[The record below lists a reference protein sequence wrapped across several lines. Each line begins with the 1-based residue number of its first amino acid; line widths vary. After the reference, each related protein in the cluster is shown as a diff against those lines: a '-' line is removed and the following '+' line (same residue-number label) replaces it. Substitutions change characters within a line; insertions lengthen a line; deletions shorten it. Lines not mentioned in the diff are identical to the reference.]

1 MARETTTP
9 TRQRAR
15 PAPKKIVAARTL
27 VTGFGP
33 FGTVTVNPSGF
44 LAEQCG
50 REHRLLEVS
59 YRAVREFLARLDPES
74 FDRLLL
80 LGVASGAKKCRV
92 ELFARNLIGPTPDVH
107 GEVPGPREIV
117 PNAPRV
123 LGGTLWDGTRLLSPK
138 LIADHPR
145 LVHSF
150 SAGAYLCN
158 YIYFEALLRFR
169 DKKVGFLHV
178 PLEEDMPLEE
188 QLEAVAEVLDE
199 TERATVPKAEAGNG

>member
-1 MARETTTP
+1 MARESTTP
-9 TRQRAR
+9 TQQRTRSA
-15 PAPKKIVAARTL
+15 KTSSVAGRTL

-33 FGTVTVNPSGF
+33 FGTVAVNPSGF
-44 LAEQCG
+44 LAEQSG
-50 REHRLLEVS
+50 RDHRLLEVS
-59 YRAVREFLARLDPES
+59 YRAVREFLTRLDPNS

-80 LGVASGAKKCRV
+80 LGVAAGSKKCRV

-107 GEVPGPREIV
+107 GEIPGPREIT

-123 LGGTLWDGTRLLSPK
+123 LGGTLWDGTRLLSPQ

-158 YIYFEALLRFR
+158 YIYFEALLPPSISRT
-169 DKKVGFLHV
+169 K
-178 PLEEDMPLEE
+178 
-188 QLEAVAEVLDE
+188 
-199 TERATVPKAEAGNG
+199 